1 MYCVGQLTMSY
12 NTYTFLD
19 DENEENKVKL
29 EFLSLEKMKM
39 EELRTYREKKLTL
52 YFKNGETESEILQL
66 QNNQK
71 L

>member
-1 MYCVGQLTMSY
+1 MHLEISIQCLLVHVNNVGLLVEIIYIYMYCVGQLTMSY

-39 EELRTYREKKLTL
+39 EELRT
-52 YFKNGETESEILQL
+52 
-66 QNNQK
+66 
-71 L
+71 

>member
-1 MYCVGQLTMSY
+1 MSY